1 MFLPETATDFN
12 LLSNY
17 VSESFNIEMMR
28 LRTRHLACLLL
39 LLSSL
44 SAADASGL
52 RSGDLTLGGRYIS
65 SLLYQSAAS
74 AVGSKPHGDDAADG
88 ATAAFVLAPASRALH
103 TAVWTM
109 RPPAAQTAALQA
121 VTSRLS

>member
-1 MFLPETATDFN
+1 MFLPETPTDFN
-12 LLSNY
+12 LPSNY
-17 VSESFNIEMMR
+17 VSESFKIETMR

-44 SAADASGL
+44 SAADVRSL

-65 SLLYQSAAS
+65 SLLYRAGA
-74 AVGSKPHGDDAADG
+74 AVGSTPLGDDAAARKA
-88 ATAAFVLAPASRALH
+88 ATFVLAPASRAVH
-103 TAVWTM
+103 TSAWAM
-109 RPPAAQTAALQA
+109 RPPAAQTATLQA

>member
-1 MFLPETATDFN
+1 
-12 LLSNY
+12 
-17 VSESFNIEMMR
+17 MR

-44 SAADASGL
+44 SAADAGGL
-52 RSGDLTLGGRYIS
+52 RSGGLTLGGRYIS
-65 SLLYQSAAS
+65 SLLYQSAA
-74 AVGSKPHGDDAADG
+74 ATVGSKPLDE
-88 ATAAFVLAPASRALH
+88 ATASRNEANFVLAPGSRAIH
-103 TAVWTM
+103 TAPWTM

>member
-1 MFLPETATDFN
+1 
-12 LLSNY
+12 
-17 VSESFNIEMMR
+17 MMR

-44 SAADASGL
+44 SAADARGL

-65 SLLYQSAAS
+65 SLLYQSAA
-74 AVGSKPHGDDAADG
+74 AMAKPLAEDAEACK
-88 ATAAFVLAPASRALH
+88 TAAFVLAPASRALH
-103 TAVWTM
+103 NAAWTM
-109 RPPAAQTAALQA
+109 RPPAAHTAALQA

>member
-1 MFLPETATDFN
+1 
-12 LLSNY
+12 
-17 VSESFNIEMMR
+17 MMR

-65 SLLYQSAAS
+65 SLLYQSAA
-74 AVGSKPHGDDAADG
+74 AMAKPLAEDTAACK
-88 ATAAFVLAPASRALH
+88 TSAFVLAPASRALH
-103 TAVWTM
+103 SAAWTM
-109 RPPAAQTAALQA
+109 RPPAAHTAALQA